1 MVSREAQK
9 IREILRAN
17 YQPVTDY
24 KHMNV
29 QNMRDVFNAGITW
42 GPLPEG
48 ISYHDEKVGG
58 VTVEKITADSASDK
72 IILHI
77 HGGGM
82 VVGDHHSDRF
92 MLAHLASRTRRNAYS
107 VNYRLSPE
115 FAQPA
120 AIEDCVSVYQG
131 LLDMGYSGKDIAL
144 IGESAGGAL
153 AMSLCAYLKKN
164 CMEMP
169 AAVCCISGSVDARY
183 ESVSM
188 KRNMPTELVV
198 NANLPETMNAI
209 YFKDCDPMDPVLSP
223 IHSDLTGW
231 PPVYLIA
238 CREEILLDESIRM
251 YLKLEEA
258 GVETEL
264 SVKEGLFHCY
274 MVYDLPES
282 YEAFDEIAAFFNKH

>member
-1 MVSREAQK
+1 MVSREAQQ
-9 IREILRAN
+9 IMEILRAN

-24 KHMNV
+24 EHMNAPE
-29 QNMRDVFNAGITW
+29 MRAAFNAGITW

-48 ISYHDEKVGG
+48 ISYHDEKIGG
-58 VTVEKITADSASDK
+58 VTVEKIAADDASDK
-72 IILHI
+72 LILHI

-82 VVGDHHSDRF
+82 VVGHHQSGRF
-92 MLAHLASRTRRNAYS
+92 MLAHLVSLTGRTSYS

-115 FAQPA
+115 YAQPA
-120 AIEDCVSVYQG
+120 AIEDCVSVYRG
-131 LLDMGYSGKDIAL
+131 LLDMGYSGKDIVL

-153 AMSLCAYLKKN
+153 VMSLCAYLKKN
-164 CMEMP
+164 SMEMP
-169 AAVCCISGSVDARY
+169 AAACCISGSVDARY

-209 YFKDCDPMDPVLSP
+209 YFKDCDPMDPILSP

-231 PPVYLIA
+231 PPVYLLA
-238 CREEILLDESIRM
+238 CKEEILLDESIRM

-258 GVETEL
+258 GVYTEI

-274 MVYDLPES
+274 MMFDLPES
-282 YEAFDEIAAFFNKH
+282 YEAFNEIAAFFNKY